1 MAHGAQCIGTWI
13 KSTFGTTPDGEI
25 TIDPHVSN
33 TITGTYVDVNGA
45 NPLPIKGTC
54 NGQQQDFK
62 RPVSL
67 GSNKK
72 IHYKSGVITSTPQ
85 KFKIKGKFAEEA
97 ANASNSKTKKAK
109 KTAAAAPDDW
119 TAEKPT

>member
-13 KSTFGTTPDGEI
+13 NSKFGTTPDGSI

-33 TITGTYVDVNGA
+33 TITGTYVDVNGL

-54 NGQQQDFK
+54 NGQKQDFK
-62 RPVSL
+62 RPKSS
-67 GSNKK
+67 GSTKK

-97 ANASNSKTKKAK
+97 ANASKSKTKKTTK
-109 KTAAAAPDDW
+109 AAAPDDW